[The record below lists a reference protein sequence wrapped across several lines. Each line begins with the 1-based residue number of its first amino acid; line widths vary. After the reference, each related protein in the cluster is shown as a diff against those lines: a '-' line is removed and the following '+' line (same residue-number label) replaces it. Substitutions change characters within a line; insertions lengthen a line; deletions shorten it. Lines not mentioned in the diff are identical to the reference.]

1 MNTLEDKDAIRELL
15 AEYCFLLDSYRLKEF
30 GQLFLESG
38 EWVSR
43 NGSAAGPAGIEQFM
57 RQLVPE
63 PGPGTRR
70 KHFTANIVIRLNGD
84 LAEVTS
90 NFLVVRDT
98 GAGPAIAVAGTYH
111 RCRREKRREL
121 ALQVAAIDARHRRRE
136 RIETGRPLIPTA
148 TQRSLLSNATS
159 VSRSLAS
166 SGASVC
172 RVIAS
177 AFGATFSASC

>member
-1 MNTLEDKDAIRELL
+1 MNAIEDKDAIRELL

-38 EWVSR
+38 EWISR
-43 NGSAAGPAGIEQFM
+43 NGSATGPAGIEQFM

-111 RCRREKRREL
+111 D
-121 ALQVAAIDARHRRRE
+121 VVARHGANWRFK
-136 RIETGRPLIPTA
+136 
-148 TQRSLLSNATS
+148 
-159 VSRSLAS
+159 SRQLTHDIAGE
-166 SGASVC
+166 SGLKPV
-172 RVIAS
+172 
-177 AFGATFSASC
+177 GL